1 VSFFCCDVAIVCVCV
16 GGGGMVWP
24 IQNQEIKSLKEAGV
38 SVVGSPAKIG
48 SKMFEFFKYHAMV
61 E

>member
-1 VSFFCCDVAIVCVCV
+1 VCV
-16 GGGGMVWP
+16 GGEGMVWP

-38 SVVGSPAKIG
+38 SVVGSLAKIG